1 VATQQRHLDIIA
13 LGTGPNAVY
22 VDQVTLNNAP
32 VSGAIVEDGPL
43 QGDAVLRFI
52 MRGTLVMSCCGVL
65 SGNTYGLQM
74 VGLTARSVA
83 STAIVLICAG
93 F

>member
-1 VATQQRHLDIIA
+1 VINYRYFLAHTVATQQRHLDIIA

-22 VDQVTLNNAP
+22 VDQVTLNNSP

-52 MRGTLVMSCCGVL
+52 MRGTFSDVQRNL
-65 SGNTYGLQM
+65 
-74 VGLTARSVA
+74 RSY
-83 STAIVLICAG
+83 L
-93 F
+93 

>member
-52 MRGTLVMSCCGVL
+52 MRGKVVMFYGDCTVTCGLL
-65 SGNTYGLQM
+65 SQT
-74 VGLTARSVA
+74 
-83 STAIVLICAG
+83 
-93 F
+93 

>member
-22 VDQVTLNNAP
+22 VDQVTLNNSP

-52 MRGTLVMSCCGVL
+52 MRGTFSDVQRNL
-65 SGNTYGLQM
+65 
-74 VGLTARSVA
+74 RSY
-83 STAIVLICAG
+83 L
-93 F
+93 

>member
-13 LGTGPNAVY
+13 LGTGPHSVY

-52 MRGTLVMSCCGVL
+52 MRGTASDVLRGLYCYLWFVVSNMSFRVFTAVVMFCS
-65 SGNTYGLQM
+65 S
-74 VGLTARSVA
+74 S
-83 STAIVLICAG
+83 
-93 F
+93 